1 MKIKEYTTEL
11 DVDKKN
17 VLKEVGHY
25 VIVKEKYN
33 SPQKFA
39 DFAREKLHLDMRAE
53 EYVYILG
60 LTSKNHVLG
69 VFEISHGSIDR
80 SVCGV
85 REIFVRLLLSGAA
98 QFVMIH
104 NHPSGDD
111 SPSGMDCQA
120 TQRLI
125 EAGKL
130 MGIPMVDSIIIG
142 DVGHFSIRK
151 EGMAR
156 FED

>member
-17 VLKEVGHY
+17 VLREIGHY

-60 LTSKNHVLG
+60 LTSKNTTKRCG
-69 VFEISHGSIDR
+69 
-80 SVCGV
+80 SVCYDPQSSV
-85 REIFVRLLLSGAA
+85 RR
-98 QFVMIH
+98 
-104 NHPSGDD
+104 
-111 SPSGMDCQA
+111 
-120 TQRLI
+120 
-125 EAGKL
+125 
-130 MGIPMVDSIIIG
+130 
-142 DVGHFSIRK
+142 
-151 EGMAR
+151 
-156 FED
+156 

>member
-17 VLKEVGHY
+17 VLREVGHY

-33 SPQKFA
+33 SPQK
-39 DFAREKLHLDMRAE
+39 
-53 EYVYILG
+53 
-60 LTSKNHVLG
+60 
-69 VFEISHGSIDR
+69 FEISHGSIDR

-111 SPSGMDCQA
+111 SPSSMDCQA

-142 DVGHFSIRK
+142 DVGHFSIRE

>member
-1 MKIKEYTTEL
+1 MKVKEYTTEL

-17 VLKEVGHY
+17 VLREVGHY

-33 SPQKFA
+33 NPQKFA
-39 DFAREKLHLDMRAE
+39 DFAREKLRLDKRAE

-60 LTSKNHVLG
+60 LTNKNHILS
-69 VFEISHGSIDR
+69 VFEICHGNIR
-80 SVCGV
+80 SSMCGA
-85 REIFVRLLLSGAA
+85 REIFIRLLLSGAA

-104 NHPSGDD
+104 NHPSGDT
-111 SPSGMDCQA
+111 SPSDADCQS

-125 EAGKL
+125 DAGKL

-142 DVGHFSIRK
+142 DVGHLSIR
-151 EGMAR
+151 EEAEAH
-156 FED
+156 F

>member
-17 VLKEVGHY
+17 VLREVGHY

-98 QFVMIH
+98 
-104 NHPSGDD
+104 
-111 SPSGMDCQA
+111 
-120 TQRLI
+120 
-125 EAGKL
+125 
-130 MGIPMVDSIIIG
+130 
-142 DVGHFSIRK
+142 
-151 EGMAR
+151 
-156 FED
+156 

>member
-11 DVDKKN
+11 DADKKN
-17 VLKEVGHY
+17 VLREVGHY

-98 QFVMIH
+98 QFVI
-104 NHPSGDD
+104 
-111 SPSGMDCQA
+111 

-142 DVGHFSIRK
+142 DVGHFSIRE
-151 EGMAR
+151 EGMAK